1 MIVCYQI
8 NKLEFDGGMIEMIG
22 SRKENTVNAQRKTKT
37 DPLFQFFF
45 ITLAW
50 TWIIGFIPLWC
61 GIANTAFADILF
73 KALVGPAPTIVG
85 LIMVFVFYNRTQKIE
100 YLKRCFDIRM
110 VGWKTPLLLIL
121 MYGSGCGL
129 SVLISTQIFHGSVP
143 QFAGIQEIIRAP
155 YLIFLYLFFALIS
168 GPLNEE
174 FGWRGF
180 SLDHLLA
187 RFGFTKGSLILGF
200 VWGIWHLPWYFYE
213 GNGQYIAW
221 GVHPVHG
228 LFMIVSAITTALMCS
243 AVYIL
248 RNRSVVAAA
257 LVHLLSNFLVGG
269 TIIYPF
275 DNIYIITSLYV
286 VATIE
291 VIVVA
296 VIASTK
302 QFKLKYMAVVEDIKK
317 MYTQPNS

>member
-1 MIVCYQI
+1 MIHFC
-8 NKLEFDGGMIEMIG
+8 
-22 SRKENTVNAQRKTKT
+22 RKEIAVNKQHKTKA
-37 DPLFQFFF
+37 DPLFLFFF

-61 GIANTAFADILF
+61 GIADTALTDILF

-85 LIMVFVFYNRTQKIE
+85 LTMVFVFYNRKQQID

-121 MYGSGCGL
+121 MYGSCCGL
-129 SVLISTQIFHGSVP
+129 SILISTLFFHGSVP

-180 SLDHLLA
+180 SLDHLLV
-187 RFGFTKGSLILGF
+187 RFGFMKGSLVLGF

-221 GVHPVHG
+221 SVHPVHG

-243 AVYIL
+243 VVYIL

-269 TIIYPF
+269 TIISPF
-275 DNIYIITSLYV
+275 DNTYIITSLYV
-286 VATIE
+286 VAAIE

-296 VIASTK
+296 VIANRK
-302 QFKLKYMAVVEDIKK
+302 QFKLKYTEVVKDIKK
-317 MYTQPNS
+317 MQTQSNS

>member
-1 MIVCYQI
+1 MITP
-8 NKLEFDGGMIEMIG
+8 D
-22 SRKENTVNAQRKTKT
+22 RKEITVNEQRKTKA
-37 DPLFQFFF
+37 DPLFLFFF

-61 GIANTAFADILF
+61 GIANTTLADILF

-85 LIMVFVFYNRTQKIE
+85 LIMVFVFYNRKQQIH

-110 VGWKTPLLLIL
+110 VGWKTPLLLVL
-121 MYGSGCGL
+121 MYSSGCGL
-129 SVLISTQIFHGSVP
+129 SILISTQFFHGSIP

-187 RFGFTKGSLILGF
+187 RFGFVNGSLILGF

-221 GVHPVHG
+221 SIHPVHG

-243 AVYIL
+243 VVYIL
-248 RNRSVVAAA
+248 RNRSVIAAA

-275 DNIYIITSLYV
+275 DNTYIITSLYV
-286 VATIE
+286 VAAIE

-296 VIASTK
+296 IIANTK
-302 QFKLKYMAVVEDIKK
+302 QFKLKYTEVVKDIKK
-317 MYTQPNS
+317 MQTQSNS

>member
-1 MIVCYQI
+1 M
-8 NKLEFDGGMIEMIG
+8 
-22 SRKENTVNAQRKTKT
+22 KTLNSKIAAAKDWRQT
-37 DPLFQFFF
+37 KSNPLFLFFF

-61 GIANTAFADILF
+61 GIANTTLADILF

-85 LIMVFVFYNRTQKIE
+85 LIMVLFFYNRKQKIE
-100 YLKRCFDIRM
+100 YFKRCFDIRM
-110 VGWKTPLLLIL
+110 IGWKTPLLLVF
-121 MYGSGCGL
+121 MYGAACGF
-129 SVLISTQIFHGSVP
+129 SVLISTHLFGGSVP
-143 QFAGIQEIIRAP
+143 QFAGIKEILHAP
-155 YLIFLYLFFALIS
+155 YLIFLYFFFALIS

-187 RFGFTKGSLILGF
+187 RFGFLKGSVILGF

-228 LFMIVSAITTALMCS
+228 LFMVVSSITTALMCS
-243 AVYIL
+243 TVYIL
-248 RNRSVVAAA
+248 RNRSVATGA

-275 DNIYIITSLYV
+275 DNTYIIASLYV
-286 VATIE
+286 VAAIE
-291 VIVVA
+291 VIIVA
-296 VIASTK
+296 IIANTK
-302 QFKLKYMAVVEDIKK
+302 QFKLKYAEVVEVITKV
-317 MYTQPNS
+317 YA

>member
-1 MIVCYQI
+1 MTIA
-8 NKLEFDGGMIEMIG
+8 NGNDL
-22 SRKENTVNAQRKTKT
+22 TKKQQHKRSA
-37 DPLFQFFF
+37 DPVFLFFF

-50 TWIIGFIPLWC
+50 TWIIGMIPLWC
-61 GIANTAFADILF
+61 GIANTSYADILF

-85 LIMVFVFYNRTQKIE
+85 LIMVFVLYNRKQQIE

-110 VGWKTPLLLIL
+110 IGWKVPLLLIL
-121 MYGSGCGL
+121 MYASACGI
-129 SVLISTQIFHGSVP
+129 SILISTLFFHGSVP
-143 QFAGIQEIIRAP
+143 QFSGIREIIRAP
-155 YLIFLYLFFALIS
+155 YMIFLYLFFALIS

-187 RFGFTKGSLILGF
+187 RFGFLKGSVILGF

-221 GVHPVHG
+221 NVHPVHG
-228 LFMIVSAITTALMCS
+228 LFMVISAITTALMCS

-248 RNRSVVAAA
+248 RNRSVSAAA

-275 DNIYIITSLYV
+275 DNYYIITSLYV
-286 VATIE
+286 ASAIE

-296 VIASTK
+296 VLVHTK
-302 QFKLKYMAVVEDIKK
+302 QYRQKYREVIEEITKEYSHSEK
-317 MYTQPNS
+317 SN

>member
-1 MIVCYQI
+1 M
-8 NKLEFDGGMIEMIG
+8 LEMIG
-22 SRKENTVNAQRKTKT
+22 FDRKKSAVNEQHITKA
-37 DPLFQFFF
+37 DPLSLFFF

-50 TWIIGFIPLWC
+50 TWVIGFIPLWC
-61 GIANTAFADILF
+61 GIANTTLADILF

-85 LIMVFVFYNRTQKIE
+85 LIMVFVFYNRKQQID

-110 VGWKTPLLLIL
+110 VGWKIPLLLVL
-121 MYGSGCGL
+121 MYSSGCGL
-129 SVLISTQIFHGSVP
+129 SILISTQFFHGSIP

-187 RFGFTKGSLILGF
+187 RFGFVNGSLILGF

-221 GVHPVHG
+221 SVHPVHG

-243 AVYIL
+243 VVYIL
-248 RNRSVVAAA
+248 RNRSVIAAA

-275 DNIYIITSLYV
+275 DNTYIITSLYV
-286 VATIE
+286 VAAIE

-296 VIASTK
+296 IIANTK
-302 QFKLKYMAVVEDIKK
+302 QFKLKYMEVVEGITKI
-317 MYTQPNS
+317 YTQSNS

>member
-1 MIVCYQI
+1 
-8 NKLEFDGGMIEMIG
+8 MIG
-22 SRKENTVNAQRKTKT
+22 FDRKKSAVNEQHKANTE
-37 DPLFQFFF
+37 PLFLFFF

-61 GIANTAFADILF
+61 GIADTILADVLF

-85 LIMVFVFYNRTQKIE
+85 LIMVFVFYNRKQQIE
-100 YLKRCFDIRM
+100 YMKRCFDIRM

-121 MYGSGCGL
+121 VYGCGCGF
-129 SVLISTQIFHGSVP
+129 SILISTQIFHGSIP
-143 QFAGIQEIIRAP
+143 QFGGIQEIIRAP
-155 YLIFLYLFFALIS
+155 YLFFLYLFFALIS

-180 SLDHLLA
+180 SLDHLLV
-187 RFGFTKGSLILGF
+187 RFGFVKGSLILGF

-221 GVHPVHG
+221 SVHPVHG

-243 AVYIL
+243 VVYIL
-248 RNRSVVAAA
+248 RNRSVAAGA

-275 DNIYIITSLYV
+275 DNTYIITSLYV
-286 VATIE
+286 VAAIE
-291 VIVVA
+291 VVA
-296 VIASTK
+296 VAVVAKTK
-302 QFKLKYMAVVEDIKK
+302 QFKVKYTEVVKEITN
-317 MYTQPNS
+317 MYPQSNS